1 MFIIKCEMSC
11 WWGGHNYFDNADFV
25 CRYEDYYVDN
35 DDDYEDNDD
44 DYELPELNLVVG
56 KVTFPQWQGNG
67 GEVETSLSINYIHFR
82 RDDNDELDD
91 NDEVDDDDEVD
102 ENDEVDDDGH
112 EKAGKQEQE
121 W

>member
-1 MFIIKCEMSC
+1 M
-11 WWGGHNYFDNADFV
+11 GTTQLFDNAGYV
-25 CRYEDYYVDN
+25 CRYEDDYEDN

-67 GEVETSLSINYIHFR
+67 GEVETSLSINYIHFG
-82 RDDNDELDD
+82 RDDNDEVDVD
-91 NDEVDDDDEVD
+91 DEVDDDDEVD
-102 ENDEVDDDGH
+102 QNDEVDDDGH
-112 EKAGKQEQE
+112 EKEEK

>member
-1 MFIIKCEMSC
+1 MSVVSVTNIRYG
-11 WWGGHNYFDNADFV
+11 WGWHNYFDNADYV
-25 CRYEDYYVDN
+25 CLYEDCCDDN

-82 RDDNDELDD
+82 RDD
-91 NDEVDDDDEVD
+91 DDEVD
-102 ENDEVDDDGH
+102 ESVEADDDGH
-112 EKAGKQEQE
+112 AMAGKHEE
-121 W
+121 ELSFFRT

>member
-1 MFIIKCEMSC
+1 M
-11 WWGGHNYFDNADFV
+11 
-25 CRYEDYYVDN
+25 
-35 DDDYEDNDD
+35 
-44 DYELPELNLVVG
+44 PELNLVVG

-82 RDDNDELDD
+82 RDDNDELDE
-91 NDEVDDDDEVD
+91 NDEVDNDDKVEDDDGVD

-121 W
+121 